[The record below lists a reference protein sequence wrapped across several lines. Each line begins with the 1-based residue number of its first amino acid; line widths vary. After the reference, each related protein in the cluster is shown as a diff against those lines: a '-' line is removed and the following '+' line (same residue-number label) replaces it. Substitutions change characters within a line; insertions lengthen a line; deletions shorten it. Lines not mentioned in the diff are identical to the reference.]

1 MRLAEAGK
9 LIFERDDLGPVS
21 KRGLFA
27 YVSMPA
33 GVFEAKT
40 GARTVERYRRLA
52 EEMGMVSGQFSAEVR
67 VGSALGGRSD

>member
-1 MRLAEAGK
+1 LAEAGK
-9 LIFERDDLGPVS
+9 LIFEREDLGLVS

-27 YVSMPA
+27 YVTMRA
-33 GVFEAKT
+33 AVFEAKAS
-40 GARTVERYRRLA
+40 ARTVERYRRLA